1 MTGSPFFLIV
11 KLPVHP
17 KHEMTE
23 HTIRKIFTRDFILCF
38 FAQFAFT
45 LVIFSLIPTLPIY
58 LSQLGSTEAEIGV
71 LLGSFAVSSLFLR
84 PFIGRALLKIPE
96 KYFMMA
102 GALFFALT
110 SAGYMFA
117 PPFWPFLT
125 VRILQGMGFAFF
137 TTASFTLIAKIS
149 SGAHMG
155 QSLSYFI
162 LAFTLSSAFAPPLGM
177 FLINRFGFNFLF
189 LACLGLSLCSFFI
202 THRLGKVHVPPLQDS
217 STKRGI
223 FPSRKVLQPSIVGF
237 SPFFIWGALTTFFP
251 LYAIR
256 QGMSNPGLFFS
267 TVAVMLILSRVFG
280 GKILD
285 LYNRENII
293 ALCMTPYIISM
304 VLLAFSKTL
313 PMFILVAVVFGI
325 GPAFL
330 VPALMAY
337 VLDRG
342 ESPGPAMGTFQA
354 VTDLGLSLGPMI
366 MGFVIHS
373 TNYPIM
379 FLCLALTGVINL
391 IFFYYFVR
399 KKE

>member
-1 MTGSPFFLIV
+1 
-11 KLPVHP
+11 
-17 KHEMTE
+17 MTE
-23 HTIRKIFTRDFILCF
+23 STLRKILTRDFFLCF
-38 FAQFAFT
+38 LAQFAFT

-58 LSQLGSTEAEIGV
+58 LSRLGSTEAEIGL

-110 SAGYMFA
+110 SAGYLWA
-117 PPFWPFLT
+117 PPFWPFLA

-149 SGAHMG
+149 SGAHRG

-162 LAFTLSSAFAPPLGM
+162 LAFTLSSAIAPPLGM
-177 FLINRFGFNFLF
+177 FLINRLSFDFLF
-189 LACLGLSLCSFFI
+189 LVCLGLSLCSLFI
-202 THRLGKVHVPPLQDS
+202 THWLGKGPLPPLRGASVKS
-217 STKRGI
+217 S
-223 FPSRKVLQPSIVGF
+223 FLPDRKILRPSIVGF
-237 SPFFIWGALTTFFP
+237 SPFFIWGAVTTFFP

-256 QGMSNPGLFFS
+256 HGMPNPGLFFS

-285 LYNRENII
+285 LYNRERII
-293 ALCMTPYIISM
+293 TLCLAPYILSM
-304 VLLAFSKTL
+304 VLLAFSKTQ
-313 PMFILVAVVFGI
+313 PMFILVAVLFGI

-337 VLDRG
+337 VLDRVD
-342 ESPGPAMGTFQA
+342 SPGPAMGTFQA
-354 VTDLGLSLGPMI
+354 VTDLGLSLGPVI

-373 TNYPIM
+373 TGYPIM
-379 FLCLALTGVINL
+379 FLCLALMGAINL
-391 IFFYYFVR
+391 SFFYFFVR
-399 KKE
+399 KKG